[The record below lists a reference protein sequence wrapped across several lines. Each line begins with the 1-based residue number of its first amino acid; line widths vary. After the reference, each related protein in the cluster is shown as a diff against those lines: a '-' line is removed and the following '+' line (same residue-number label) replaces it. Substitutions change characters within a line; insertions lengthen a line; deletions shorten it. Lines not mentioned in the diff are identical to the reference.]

1 MDKGIVFAGTPANA
15 AVTLEEL
22 AAQGFRIS
30 LVITRP
36 DAPTGRKRV
45 LTPSPVA
52 EVAERLGLPVVKTT
66 KPTATEIEAIKA
78 SGAELGVV
86 VAYGCILSK
95 AVLESLELGWYNL
108 HYSLLPKWRGAAPV
122 QRAIMAGDRSTGV
135 TLFKLDEGMDTGPLV
150 SVAKTVIDAGETA
163 ANLLGRLTSLG
174 ASVLAESIPA
184 IQSGLATLRNQVGE
198 PTLAP
203 KISRA
208 EAQIDWSG
216 NARTI
221 ECLIRGCNPEPGAW
235 TTLGEQPFKI
245 HEAVAIADPASE
257 LEPGEVRADDS
268 RVLVGTGSGLL
279 LLKSVQPASKR
290 AMAATE
296 WARGLASETRFV

>member
-1 MDKGIVFAGTPANA
+1 
-15 AVTLEEL
+15 
-22 AAQGFRIS
+22 
-30 LVITRP
+30 
-36 DAPTGRKRV
+36 
-45 LTPSPVA
+45 
-52 EVAERLGLPVVKTT
+52 
-66 KPTATEIEAIKA
+66 
-78 SGAELGVV
+78 
-86 VAYGCILSK
+86 
-95 AVLESLELGWYNL
+95 
-108 HYSLLPKWRGAAPV
+108 
-122 QRAIMAGDRSTGV
+122 MAGDRETGV

-150 SVAKTVIDAGETA
+150 SVANTVIDAGETA

-184 IQSGLATLRNQVGE
+184 IQSGLATLRDQVGE

-208 EAQIDWSG
+208 EAQIDWSQ

-257 LEPGEVRADDS
+257 LEPGEVRAGDS

-296 WARGLASETRFV
+296 WARGLASETRFA

>member
-1 MDKGIVFAGTPANA
+1 
-15 AVTLEEL
+15 
-22 AAQGFRIS
+22 
-30 LVITRP
+30 
-36 DAPTGRKRV
+36 
-45 LTPSPVA
+45 
-52 EVAERLGLPVVKTT
+52 
-66 KPTATEIEAIKA
+66 
-78 SGAELGVV
+78 VV

-122 QRAIMAGDRSTGV
+122 QRAIMAGDRETGV
-135 TLFKLDEGMDTGPLV
+135 TLFKLDEGMDTGPLL

-163 ANLLGRLTSLG
+163 VDLLGRLTSLG
-174 ASVLAESIPA
+174 ASVLAESLPS
-184 IQSGLATLRNQVGE
+184 IQAGLATLRDQVGE

-208 EAQIDWSG
+208 EAQIDWSQS
-216 NARTI
+216 ARTI
-221 ECLIRGCNPEPGAW
+221 EFLIRGCNPEPGAW

-257 LEPGEVRADDS
+257 LNAGEVRAGDS